1 MLSRYSLLTLAVL
14 SLCMLC
20 LWQRTSTTQNLVA
33 HGMREFKRL
42 ATAEDDSTVST
53 IKNSGQMAVTI
64 HTVNEKSVSKHVV
77 NSTLP
82 KDYMRGNST
91 HVVNDSSNS
100 TAPTNSSNYPTHP
113 NQTII
118 VSLHGEMG
126 NHLCVLA
133 RALAVQQQAQEE
145 YGIQANFVLRHSRG
159 QPKRK
164 WKRSRNNIQKCFPML
179 RSYNFTEANSQEFAS
194 LEEAQNQQL
203 KELGLSKLSDDDKES
218 EFFNRSLSVWN
229 DLLESNIMNTTSVGA
244 VAVPFFEVS
253 KFPSMKLF
261 DQYLNVIRSFLAFD
275 NEACCLALPDADESV
290 FVSTVLSF

>member
-1 MLSRYSLLTLAVL
+1 MLSRYSLLTLVVL
-14 SLCMLC
+14 SLCVLC
-20 LWQRTSTTQNLVA
+20 LWQRTSTSQNLVA

-42 ATAEDDSTVST
+42 ATTEDDSTVTT
-53 IKNSGQMAVTI
+53 IKDSGQMDATI
-64 HTVNEKSVSKHVV
+64 HAVNEKSVSKHVV

-82 KDYMRGNST
+82 KDYIRGNAT
-91 HVVNDSSNS
+91 LIVNDSSKNS
-100 TAPTNSSNYPTHP
+100 TTTTNSSNYLTHP

-179 RSYNFTEANSQEFAS
+179 RSYNFTEANSPEFDS
-194 LEEAQNQQL
+194 LQEAQNQQL

-218 EFFNRSLSVWN
+218 EFFNRSLSLWN
-229 DLLESNIMNTTSVGA
+229 DLLESNIMNTTSVGS

-253 KFPSMKLF
+253 KFPSMKL
-261 DQYLNVIRSFLAFD
+261 
-275 NEACCLALPDADESV
+275 
-290 FVSTVLSF
+290 